1 MTDRTQQPD
10 DIPAVKTIPE
20 GKRSLSLVWIIP
32 IVAAL
37 IGGWLVVKTILEQ
50 GPTITIQ
57 FKDAFGLEAGK
68 TAIKYKDFDIGLVK
82 DLKLSEDRSHFIVT
96 AQLVKEA
103 KAFLVEDTDFWVVR
117 PRIAGGQISGLGTL
131 LSGSYIGMDPGSSTN
146 SHTKLNFVGLEN
158 PPDIVGDRKGKEF
171 VLHSDTLG
179 SLEVGSPINYRGFKV
194 GDVVNYQLGQDGK
207 GVVIRVFVDTPYDKL
222 VTEDTR
228 FWNASGIDVKLDANG
243 VQVNTQS
250 LVSMLIGGL
259 SFETPENSTST
270 SPASEKSAFT
280 LYHSR
285 ELAMTRHDAI
295 LREMVLYFQD
305 SLRGLS
311 VGAPV
316 DFNGILVGK
325 VSAINVDFDQKDKSF
340 RFPVTVSIDASGLRG
355 RQVKG
360 KPLPPLTDETYR
372 TTIEKLAN
380 KGLRAQLKSGN
391 LLTGQLYVALDFFP
405 QAPPAKLVW
414 NEDGTLELP
423 TIQGQLSL
431 IGERVDAVLTKIE
444 RMPINE
450 VIEDARK
457 TLATLNDTLEKFGKL
472 SQRLESEVTPE
483 AVSTLVSAKHAADN
497 MEKMLAAD
505 APLQEDMRAALQELT
520 RAAESMRVLTDYLET
535 HPEALIRG
543 KKKEE

>member
-1 MTDRTQQPD
+1 MTDRTPD
-10 DIPAVKTIPE
+10 AYDIPEVKTTPA

-37 IGGWLVVKTILEQ
+37 IGGWLVVKTIREQ

-57 FKDAFGLEAGK
+57 FEDAFGLEAGK
-68 TAIKYKDFDIGLVK
+68 THIKYKDFDIGLVN
-82 DLKLSEDRSHFIVT
+82 DVKLSEDHSHFIVT
-96 AQLVKEA
+96 AQMVKEA
-103 KAFLVEDTDFWVVR
+103 KAFLVDDTEFWVVR

-131 LSGSYIGMDPGSSTN
+131 LSGSYLGMDPGKSSK
-146 SHTKLNFVGLEN
+146 SQLKFVGLEN
-158 PPDIVGDRKGKEF
+158 PPDIVADRKGKEF
-171 VLHSDTLG
+171 ALYADTLG

-194 GDVVNYQLGQDGK
+194 GDVVNYQLDKDGK

-228 FWNASGIDVKLDANG
+228 FWNASGIDVKLDSSG
-243 VQVNTQS
+243 VQVDTQS

-259 SFETPENSTST
+259 SFETPENSAST
-270 SPASEKSAFT
+270 TPASEKKAFT
-280 LYHSR
+280 LYRNR
-285 ELAMTRHDAI
+285 ELAMSPHDSVV
-295 LREMVLYFQD
+295 REMVLYFKD

-311 VGAPV
+311 PGAQV
-316 DFNGILVGK
+316 DFNGITVGK
-325 VSAINVDFDQKDKSF
+325 VRSIDVDFDTTTRNF
-340 RFPVTVSIDASGLRG
+340 RFPVTINIDASGLRG

-360 KPLPPLTDETYR
+360 KPLPPLTDESYR
-372 TTIEKLAN
+372 KTVDILVK

-405 QAPPAKLVW
+405 QEAPAKPVW
-414 NEDGTLELP
+414 TEDGALELP
-423 TIQGQLSL
+423 TVQGQLTL
-431 IGERVDAVLTKIE
+431 MGERLNAILSKIE
-444 RMPINE
+444 QMPIGE

-457 TLATLNDTLEKFGKL
+457 TLATLNDTLDKFGKL
-472 SQRLESEVTPE
+472 AHRLDSEVAPE
-483 AVSTLVSAKHAADN
+483 AVTALSSAKHAADN

-505 APLQEDMRAALQELT
+505 APMQEDMRAALQELT

-535 HPEALIRG
+535 HPEALVRG